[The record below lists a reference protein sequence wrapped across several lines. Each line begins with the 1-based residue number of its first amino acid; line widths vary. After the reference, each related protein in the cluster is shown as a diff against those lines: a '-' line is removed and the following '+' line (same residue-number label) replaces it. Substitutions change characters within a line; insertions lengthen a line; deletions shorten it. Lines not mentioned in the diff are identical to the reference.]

1 MVTKNGCLEPQLVCS
16 KAAKI
21 DKRCL
26 LPRSRGTCLSL
37 ITRYFFDNRIGK
49 CAPFIYGRC
58 KGNDNNFETLAECE
72 AVCIENSTSS
82 HHRFTSSLS
91 HSLTDA
97 TDAKCGKNEEQM
109 SCGSCDDICGQ
120 PPTVCSAVCRPASC
134 GCVEGFL
141 RNRRGTCVPRSECDH
156 LQFDSP
162 IDDDICGTNETM
174 KACGACDSS
183 CVNPL
188 RACDM
193 VCRTPECGCRDGFIR
208 NFENRCVLITDC
220 LVVGNK
226 SRELVCRGD
235 NEIVHSCGACD
246 MKCNEPSVACSLACG
261 EPECGCANGWTAT
274 ESACRRSPAQPTTLV
289 RTLFALLST
298 HALMALVLTASSLF
312 STTNCPVVNIAL
324 APEGCVYAEEINEVG
339 CSTAKLICQDLK
351 CGQNEEVKI
360 CGACDPTCEKPICA
374 SSLLCKQPECGC
386 IDGFVRDKIGTCINA
401 TQCQHHAI
409 IVDHH
414 VPGIPKVAHPKCGLN
429 EELKACGSACAPTCT
444 VPEPVC
450 EAHCIIDVC
459 QCKEGYVAFTNGSCI
474 ALSDCPE
481 YHKNVTECGEHEAF
495 TNCGSACEPTC
506 ENTEPTVCTLQCVVD
521 VCQCVKGY
529 VRNSHGK
536 CVKKSQCKA
545 PAAVIEANHVCDPNE
560 HFTACGTE
568 CEPTCSE
575 PFPAFCTDHC
585 VVDVCQCAPGFVR
598 DTNNKCVLFSECL
611 EVDDSSCGRF
621 EKFQSCGTACEPT
634 CENPEPKDCTQQ
646 CILDVCQCRAGYVR
660 DDKGKCI
667 KKSHCPKKE
676 APKNE
681 ERICGTHEKFQ
692 TCGTACEPTCENQKP
707 AFCTDHCI
715 VDVCQCEASFV
726 RHVSGLCVSPSQC

>member
-1 MVTKNGCLEPQLVCS
+1 MDDAKETITTSRHWRNARRSALRTLPPATTASPQASAIALQVEYS
-16 KAAKI
+16 
-21 DKRCL
+21 RC
-26 LPRSRGTCLSL
+26 
-37 ITRYFFDNRIGK
+37 FVK
-49 CAPFIYGRC
+49 
-58 KGNDNNFETLAECE
+58 FETL
-72 AVCIENSTSS
+72 
-82 HHRFTSSLS
+82 FL
-91 HSLTDA
+91 DA

-162 IDDDICGTNETM
+162 I
-174 KACGACDSS
+174 
-183 CVNPL
+183 
-188 RACDM
+188 
-193 VCRTPECGCRDGFIR
+193 
-208 NFENRCVLITDC
+208 
-220 LVVGNK
+220 
-226 SRELVCRGD
+226 ELVCRGD